1 MGSFDSITW
10 QALTLILTLAGL
22 VGTVAFW
29 RRRGPAAGLR
39 MLAVTLLPAAA
50 YLTGTLRLL
59 WEIGDA
65 FVSWAVHFA
74 FSPAVWLGIVLAAT
88 SVLLFVV
95 SGVLRR
101 RRAGTAGTSK
111 DSARSAKALPGETS
125 RTAAKPTGSTGA
137 AAGDDDMDDIEAILK
152 RHGIS

>member
-1 MGSFDSITW
+1 MGSFDTITW

-29 RRRGPAAGLR
+29 RLRGPVAGLR

-50 YLTGTLRLL
+50 YLTGTLRLI

-65 FVSWAVHFA
+65 FASWATRLA
-74 FSPAVWLGIVLAAT
+74 FSPMVWLGVILAAA
-88 SVLLFVV
+88 SMALFFLA
-95 SGVLRR
+95 GVLRR
-101 RRAGTAGTSK
+101 RGVTRAPKG
-111 DSARSAKALPGETS
+111 SAQALPGKTTQS
-125 RTAAKPTGSTGA
+125 PAKPSGTTGT
-137 AAGDDDMDDIEAILK
+137 AAGDDDMADIEAILK